1 MADLRYECGCIQRC
15 PSHVTLAQV
24 VPNEVIMPQIG
35 QQQLTCGNFDM
46 SSEFRVLLA
55 EWRHWQINE
64 IRVSMEMATYGQK
77 MNAE

>member
-15 PSHVTLAQV
+15 PSHVTLAPV
-24 VPNEVIMPQIG
+24 VPNEVILPQIG

-55 EWRHWQINE
+55 TETNNNTTAQFATKE
-64 IRVSMEMATYGQK
+64 IHLTTVV
-77 MNAE
+77 